1 MAGLIPAIGREGNRL
16 EYLAHYILAAFG
28 TAVPVLRTEDVGV
41 DFFCA
46 LGKTERL
53 GITISD
59 SYAVQLKSGEDP
71 CLELGGQTKGKTWRD
86 YELKWFLNLEFP
98 LLFGVPH
105 AEERRLDIY
114 STSLARWFA
123 AKSTLPYLVRI
134 RPSPPG
140 SSNNGIKP
148 DLEGTAADIE
158 NVPEG
163 CDGRI
168 YEFEIGPP
176 VVSCSVDDL
185 NFPDRIELYVSIIR
199 RLLETE
205 HKNAIYR
212 KLGLPYWFW
221 VNHVETNQTHSVAY
235 VHVPKRGVIGTNAL
249 LSELIPFICSLGL
262 AYKETGDA
270 DGLAQIKGIA
280 KQLPQGEIPEGIRNA
295 LPELFG

>member
-1 MAGLIPAIGREGNRL
+1 MSGLIPAIGRKGNRL
-16 EYLAHYILAAFG
+16 EYLAHYILSAFG

-46 LGKTERL
+46 LGKTEKV
-53 GITISD
+53 GITITD

-105 AEERRLDIY
+105 EEERRLDLY

-123 AKSTLPYLVRI
+123 GRPALPYLVRI

-140 SSNNGIKP
+140 RSDAGIKP
-148 DLEGTAADIE
+148 DLEGKLADIE

-176 VVSCSVDDL
+176 VVSCAVEHL
-185 NFPDRIELYVSIIR
+185 NSPELVERYGGQIR
-199 RLLETE
+199 KLLEYE

-212 KLGLPYWFW
+212 KLGLPYLFW
-221 VNHVETNQTHSVAY
+221 VNHVETNQAWGVAY
-235 VHVPKRGVIGTNAL
+235 AHHPNRGVIGTNAL
-249 LSELIPFICSLGL
+249 LAELVPFICSLAL
-262 AYKETGDA
+262 AYKGVGNA

-280 KQLPQGEIPEGIRNA
+280 KQLPQDQIPKEIREA